1 MKFYLQRKTGYQA
14 PYHLSM
20 VYPSYKASV
29 FHQGVGPTI
38 LMEVGGKSFEV
49 PAWITRFP
57 SWIARKASGYDE
69 DPIMKTPGWKA
80 PFFHKRVQYLEKE
93 LVDRL
98 GTCVREGC
106 RLHSEHKGNHLY
118 KENHD

>member
-1 MKFYLQRKTGYQA
+1 MKFYLRRKTGYLS

-20 VYPSYKASV
+20 VYPSYKANM
-29 FHQGVGPTI
+29 FHQGVGDPI
-38 LMEVGGKSFEV
+38 LVEVGGKSFEV
-49 PAWITRFP
+49 PAWAIRCP
-57 SWIARKASGYDE
+57 SWVARKISRYEE

-80 PFFHKRVQYLEKE
+80 PFFRKRVQNLEKE

-98 GTCVREGC
+98 GACVRKGC

-118 KENHD
+118 HD